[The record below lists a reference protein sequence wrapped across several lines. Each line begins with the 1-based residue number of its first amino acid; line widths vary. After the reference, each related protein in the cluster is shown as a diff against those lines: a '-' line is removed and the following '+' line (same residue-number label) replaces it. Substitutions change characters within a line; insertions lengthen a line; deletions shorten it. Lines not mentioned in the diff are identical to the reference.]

1 MTMSTRSKLVTFG
14 LALSLAA
21 IGCRNDP
28 LIKPANRQP
37 IAVAQVI
44 KDGKP
49 VDGATK
55 DKAMLTF
62 PSNGQPVAVTL
73 DATASFDPDGS
84 IKSYRWL
91 SGTPAPDGGMPP
103 RVAITGLPST
113 ASQPQLMLGE
123 GDWTFDLWVGDNH
136 GLLSDVDTISIHV
149 GALVDPVQECA
160 DKVVTTEP
168 DACRTCLCQTE
179 KCRPLVTSDACDQTC
194 WDLINCVASH
204 CPNFAMMAMQSPP
217 DYSCLTMNCMAYIGG
232 ATGATPAT
240 PCFVACPDDCAGVPV
255 GGMSGGTGGMGG
267 GTGGMGAGT
276 GGMGAEADGGL

>member
-1 MTMSTRSKLVTFG
+1 MSTRSQIGMFV
-14 LALSLAA
+14 LALALAA
-21 IGCRNDP
+21 TACRQDP

-37 IAVAQVI
+37 IAVARVI
-44 KDGKP
+44 NNGMP
-49 VDGATK
+49 VDAMTK

-62 PSNGQPVAVTL
+62 PSTGQPVAVTL
-73 DATASFDPDGS
+73 DATASYDPDGAV
-84 IKSYRWL
+84 KTYRWL
-91 SGTPAPDGGMPP
+91 SGTPTPDGGMGSP
-103 RVAITGLPST
+103 REVIAGLPST

-136 GLLSDVDTISIHV
+136 GLLSDVATISIHV
-149 GALVDPVQECA
+149 GALVDPVQACA

-168 DACRTCLCQTE
+168 EACRTCLCKTE
-179 KCRPLVTSDACDQTC
+179 KCQPLVTSDKCDQTC
-194 WDLINCVASH
+194 WDLINCVAAH
-204 CPNFAMMAMQSPP
+204 CPNFAAMAMQSPP

-255 GGMSGGTGGMGG
+255 GGMSGGTGGAGG

-276 GGMGAEADGGL
+276 GGMGAENDGGA